1 MYPILF
7 RIFGFEIRAYGVMI
21 AIAAIAGTILGAR
34 EAKRRGLNPDLVYD
48 FVFYA
53 ILAAIIGS
61 RIYYVLFF
69 DPAYFIK
76 NPLEMF
82 AIWKGGL
89 AIHGGLIA
97 GLLTAIWFTKKHGLS
112 FWFFTDTVTPSVIL
126 GQAIGRG
133 ACTMNGCSYGKPTNL
148 PWAITFTNP
157 DAAAPL
163 GIPLHPTQI
172 YELILD
178 LAIFAMVFLLRKKI
192 KFNGQLFLIYGM
204 AYGIARFIVEGF
216 RGDQLTIGGYIS
228 TAQTISIVIFI
239 ISLMLYLYL
248 KKGGATI
255 SSKGSL
261 KKKKASVH

>member
-7 RIFGFEIRAYGVMI
+7 KIFGMEIRAYGVMI
-21 AIAAIAGTILGAR
+21 AIAAIVGTMLGAR
-34 EAKRRGLNPDLVYD
+34 EAKRRGLNPELVYD
-48 FVFYA
+48 FAFYV

-76 NPLEMF
+76 NPLEIF

-97 GLLTAIWFTKKHGLS
+97 GLLTAIWFTKKHKLS
-112 FWFFTDTVTPSVIL
+112 FWFFADIVTPSVIL

-133 ACTMNGCSYGKPTNL
+133 ACTLNGCSYGKPTNL

-163 GIPLHPTQI
+163 GIPLHPTQL

-178 LAIFAMVFLLRKKI
+178 LGIFVMVFLLRKKI

-204 AYGIARFIVEGF
+204 SYGVARFIVEGF

-228 TAQTISIVIFI
+228 TAQTISILIFI
-239 ISLMLYLYL
+239 ASAALYVYL
-248 KKGGATI
+248 KKKETSVSPKGGV
-255 SSKGSL
+255 